1 MNKNLFTLIII
12 ALSGLIFG
20 DQVLAGTFNQ
30 RQVRQQQRIRN
41 GITNHQLTRL
51 EARRLRH
58 EQHQIQRQKKSYLRG
73 GDLTYDQQRR
83 LNGLQDRADRQI
95 TRLKESN
102 RNRNPYL
109 QPYRQNTEPFRIHKR
124 PFHRFV
130 QPFHRY
136 RR

>member
-1 MNKNLFTLIII
+1 MKKILFTLVMV
-12 ALSGLIFG
+12 ALSGLIISG
-20 DQVLAGTFNQ
+20 QALAGSFDQ
-30 RQVRQQQRIRN
+30 RQVRQQKRIKH

-58 EQHQIQRQKKSYLRG
+58 EQRQIRRQKESYSRDG
-73 GDLTYDQQRR
+73 HLTYSHQRR
-83 LNGLQDRADRQI
+83 LNRSQDRADWQI
-95 TRLKESN
+95 TRLKQNN

-109 QPYRQNTEPFRIHKR
+109 QPYRRHAEPFRIHNE

-130 QPFHRY
+130 QPARDY

>member
-1 MNKNLFTLIII
+1 MKKNLLTLIII

-20 DQVLAGTFNQ
+20 DQALADTFNQ

-41 GITNHQLTRL
+41 GITDDQLTRL

-58 EQHQIQRQKKSYLRG
+58 EQHQIRHQEKSYSRG

-83 LNGLQDRADRQI
+83 LNRLQDRADRQI

-109 QPYRQNTEPFRIHKR
+109 QPYRQQTEPFRIHNR
-124 PFHRFV
+124 PYHRFV